1 MISMA
6 FDWLKQFHHHME
18 KEPNYAEKTLA
29 AYRLGMRAKGSIVG
43 VAIQRAENCCEAA
56 RQLPKNQIYHPD
68 EAPRLPLP
76 DCPQGR
82 RCGCVYR
89 PVMAYQDAS
98 SVDDNSSGAEPQ
110 NRAERSSK
118 S

>member
-1 MISMA
+1 MLQQLWFLRNTFMG
-6 FDWLKQFHHHME
+6 FEWLDKFQHDME
-18 KEPNYAEKTLA
+18 KDPAYAEKTLA

-43 VAIQRAENCCEAA
+43 VTVQPTHECCDAA
-56 RQLPKNQIYHPD
+56 RQLPKGKIYHPD

-89 PVMAYQDAS
+89 PVMSYEKS
-98 SVDDNSSGAEPQ
+98 
-110 NRAERSSK
+110 ERMKVSTLVPT
-118 S
+118 